1 MVISFK
7 VLTIED
13 TTIEDTQ
20 TELIAGEFMF
30 KNKMCKLTNEDLFGI
45 FIVIFIATAICL
57 NI

>member
-7 VLTIED
+7 VL
-13 TTIEDTQ
+13 TIEDTQ